1 MEYKTPIPSFT
12 TSASPVFLA
21 IKRFCD
27 VLVSLL
33 VIIVLSP
40 LLIPIIIGLKL
51 TGEGYIF
58 YYQKRIGYR
67 NKYFNIIKFATML
80 KNSPNIGTGLI
91 TLRNDPRVT
100 PMGGFL
106 RKTKIN
112 ELPQVFNVLL
122 GDMSIV
128 GPRPLV
134 DKTFNAYPEDIRY
147 KVYNCKPGITGIGSV
162 VFRDEEELMSRTT
175 MPPAEF
181 YDKQIAPYK
190 GELELWYQQ
199 KQSFW
204 VDLMIIFLTV
214 WVVIFPKSKLMY
226 KVFKDLPKRNIML

>member
-1 MEYKTPIPSFT
+1 VY
-12 TSASPVFLA
+12 LA
-21 IKRFCD
+21 IKRFFD

-33 VIIVLSP
+33 VVIILSP

-80 KNSPNIGTGLI
+80 KNSPNMGTGLI

-162 VFRDEEELMSRTT
+162 VFRDEEELMSKTT
-175 MPPAEF
+175 LPPAEF

-214 WVVIFPKSKLMY
+214 WVVLFPKSKLMY
-226 KVFKDLPKRNIML
+226 KVFKDLPKRNIIL